1 MLDSLWDIG
10 MTDTKTALALIARGT
25 DEITKLEELE
35 ERLDLDRPL
44 RVKVGFDPSAPDLH
58 IGHTVVINKMRQFQ
72 DLGHTVI
79 FLIGDFTGLIGDPTG
94 KSATRKPLTPEQVQ
108 ENAETYAQQ
117 VFKILDPD
125 KTEIRFNSEW
135 LNQLGSD
142 GMVRLA
148 AKYTVARML
157 ERDDFETRYKN
168 NQPIAIHEFLYPL
181 AQGYDSVV
189 LECDVEMGGTDQK
202 FNLHVGRHLQQHYK
216 QSPQV
221 IITLPLLE
229 GLDGVQKMSKSLGNY
244 VGITE
249 PPGEMF
255 GKLMS
260 ISDELMWR
268 YFDLLSFRSN
278 QEISDLKADMTGGRN
293 PRDIKFLLCEEIIE
307 RFHSREAAV
316 AAREEFI
323 SRFQRGQMPEDIP
336 EKSLETAGE
345 GIGIAAA
352 LSQCGMTSSN
362 SDAFRMI
369 AQGGVRIDGEKI
381 SDRTLRLESGFTGI
395 LQVGK
400 RKFCKATIK

>member
-1 MLDSLWDIG
+1 MSDCLWDIG
-10 MTDTKTALALIARGT
+10 MTEIKTALALIARGT

-35 ERLDLDRPL
+35 ERLGLDRPL

-79 FLIGDFTGLIGDPTG
+79 FLIGDFTGMIGDPTG
-94 KSATRKPLTPEQVQ
+94 KNATRKPLTPEQIQ

-117 VFKILDPD
+117 VYKILDRD
-125 KTEIRFNSEW
+125 KTEVRFNSEW
-135 LNQLGSD
+135 LNQLGSA
-142 GMVRLA
+142 GMIRLA

-181 AQGYDSVV
+181 AQGYDSVM

-202 FNLHVGRHLQQHYK
+202 FNLHVGRHLQQHYN
-216 QSPQV
+216 QPPQV

-278 QEISDLKADMTGGRN
+278 QEIADLKADVTGGRN

-307 RFHSREAAV
+307 RFHSKDAAV

-323 SRFQRGQMPEDIP
+323 ARFQQGQMPEDIP
-336 EKSLETAGE
+336 EKTFETAGE

-362 SDAFRMI
+362 SEAFRMI

-381 SDRTLRLESGFTGI
+381 SDRTLWLAVGFTGI

>member
-1 MLDSLWDIG
+1 
-10 MTDTKTALALIARGT
+10 MTDIQEALGLISRGT
-25 DEITKLEELE
+25 DEITKLDELE
-35 ERLDLDRPL
+35 ERLKLGRPL
-44 RVKVGFDPSAPDLH
+44 RVKVGFDPTAPDLH
-58 IGHTVVINKMRQFQ
+58 IGHTVVINKMRLFQ

-94 KSATRKPLTPEQVQ
+94 KNVTRQALTPEQVK
-108 ENAETYAQQ
+108 ENAETYAKQ

-135 LNQLGSD
+135 LLELGSV
-142 GMVRLA
+142 GMVELA

-157 ERDDFETRYKN
+157 ERDDFESRYKN
-168 NQPIAIHEFLYPL
+168 NLPIAIHEFLYPL

-202 FNLHVGRHLQQHYK
+202 FNLHVGRHLQGHYG
-216 QSPQV
+216 QPPQV

-229 GLDGVQKMSKSLGNY
+229 GLDGVQKMSKSLDNY

-249 PPGEMF
+249 EPGEMF

-278 QEISDLKADMTGGRN
+278 EEIAALKTDVEGGLN
-293 PRDIKFLLCEEIIE
+293 PRDVKFLLCEEIIE
-307 RFHSREAAV
+307 RFHDRAAAT
-316 AAREEFI
+316 AARESFI
-323 SRFQRGQMPEDIP
+323 ARFQRGQMPEDIP
-336 EKSLETAGE
+336 EMTLETGGE

-352 LSQCGMTSSN
+352 LSQCGLTSSN

-369 AQGGVRIDGEKI
+369 KQGGVKIDGEKV
-381 SDRTLRLESGFTGI
+381 SDRTLKLEAGFSGI

-400 RKFCKATIK
+400 RKFCQANVQ

>member
-1 MLDSLWDIG
+1 

-35 ERLDLDRPL
+35 ERLELGRPL

-79 FLIGDFTGLIGDPTG
+79 FLIGDFTGMIGDPTG
-94 KSATRKPLTPEQVQ
+94 KNATRKPLTPEQIQ
-108 ENAETYAQQ
+108 ENAETYAKQ

-125 KTEIRFNSEW
+125 KTEVRFNSEW
-135 LNQLGSD
+135 LNQLGAD

-157 ERDDFETRYKN
+157 ERDDFEKRYKN

-181 AQGYDSVV
+181 AQGYDSVM

-216 QSPQV
+216 QPPQV

-278 QEISDLKADMTGGRN
+278 QELADLKADVTGGRN

-323 SRFQRGQMPEDIP
+323 ARFQRGQMPEDMP
-336 EKSLETAGE
+336 EKTLETAGE
-345 GIGIAAA
+345 GIGIATA

-362 SDAFRMI
+362 SEAFRMI

-381 SDRTLRLESGFTGI
+381 SDRTLRLDPGFTGI

-400 RKFCKATIK
+400 RKFCKATIT